1 MVYKEKFNKYYNS
14 FYNFAKIFYK
24 NFLSSDISLLAS
36 NLTYMMILTIFP
48 FFAIVIGVSKGF
60 GLDEILISEL
70 TKFVPQDEIQINYVL
85 NVINNLIIS
94 AKGGV
99 LTGLGIVILVYSVIS
114 MFDLL
119 EKTFNNIWNVKDK
132 RKYST
137 KIISYVAITFIAP
150 IFLLLIIGS
159 SSLIVDVVSKYLGN
173 IAILTLIFVR
183 LINITLILLVLLAL
197 FLLVPNKRVQLIPA
211 FIGSL
216 FTLIGIYIIYVI
228 YSILQTSIN
237 RYNIIYG
244 SLAFV
249 PIFLIWIKYIWTV
262 ILIGAQITYSI
273 QTSKEFVE
281 EKYVLSVNETKKLG
295 LYLLYI
301 VIENFENMGDPFT
314 INDLKKES
322 GLPKSIIKEG
332 IRTLQD
338 IYLLNE
344 FFDSKTN
351 QSFYQVNKNPN
362 AITIKLY
369 NDLVEKS
376 DISSD
381 IILEKISEDK
391 KEQYLRISKEID
403 FKNIKLIK
411 EIK

>member
-1 MVYKEKFNKYYNS
+1 MDYKEKLNKYYNS
-14 FYNFAKIFYK
+14 FYNFAKIYK

-70 TKFVPQDEIQINYVL
+70 TKFVPQDEVRINYVL
-85 NVINNLIIS
+85 NVINNLIVS

-99 LTGLGIVILVYSVIS
+99 LTGLGIIILVYSVIS

-159 SSLIVDVVSKYLGN
+159 SSVIVDVVSKYLGN

-216 FTLIGIYIIYVI
+216 FTLIGIYVIYVI

-314 INDLKKES
+314 INDLKNES

-376 DISSD
+376 DVSSD
-381 IILEKISEDK
+381 IILEKITEDK
-391 KEQYLRISKEID
+391 KEKYLRISKEID
-403 FKNIKLIK
+403 FKNIELIK

>member
-1 MVYKEKFNKYYNS
+1 MDYKEKLNKYYNS

-70 TKFVPQDEIQINYVL
+70 TKFVPQDEVRINYVL
-85 NVINNLIIS
+85 NVINNLIVS

-99 LTGLGIVILVYSVIS
+99 LTGLGIIILVYSVIS

-159 SSLIVDVVSKYLGN
+159 SSVIVDVVGKYLGN

-216 FTLIGIYIIYVI
+216 FTLIGIYVIYVI

-314 INDLKKES
+314 INDLKNES

-376 DISSD
+376 DVSSD
-381 IILEKISEDK
+381 IILEKITEDK
-391 KEQYLRISKEID
+391 KEKYLRISKEID
-403 FKNIKLIK
+403 FKNIELIK

>member
-1 MVYKEKFNKYYNS
+1 MDYREKFNKYYNS

-314 INDLKKES
+314 INDLKNES

-351 QSFYQVNKNPN
+351 QSFYQINKNPN

-376 DISSD
+376 DVSSD
-381 IILEKISEDK
+381 IILEKITEDK
-391 KEQYLRISKEID
+391 KEKYLRISKEID
-403 FKNIKLIK
+403 FKNIELIK

>member
-1 MVYKEKFNKYYNS
+1 MDYKEKLNKYYNS
-14 FYNFAKIFYK
+14 FYNFSKIFYK

-70 TKFVPQDEIQINYVL
+70 TKFVPQDEVRINYVL
-85 NVINNLIIS
+85 NVINNLIVS

-99 LTGLGIVILVYSVIS
+99 LTGLGIIILVYSVIS

-159 SSLIVDVVSKYLGN
+159 SSVIVDVVGKYLGN

-216 FTLIGIYIIYVI
+216 FTLIGIYVIYII

-314 INDLKKES
+314 INDLKNES

-376 DISSD
+376 DVSSD
-381 IILEKISEDK
+381 IILEKITEDK
-391 KEQYLRISKEID
+391 KEKYLRISKEID
-403 FKNIKLIK
+403 FKNIELIK

>member
-1 MVYKEKFNKYYNS
+1 MDYKEKLNKYYNS

-70 TKFVPQDEIQINYVL
+70 TKFVPQDEVRINYVL
-85 NVINNLIIS
+85 NVINNLIVS

-99 LTGLGIVILVYSVIS
+99 LTGLGIIILVYSVIS

-159 SSLIVDVVSKYLGN
+159 SSVIVDVVSKYLGN

-216 FTLIGIYIIYVI
+216 FTLIGIHVIYVI

-281 EKYVLSVNETKKLG
+281 EKYILSVNETKKLG

-314 INDLKKES
+314 INDLKNES

-376 DISSD
+376 DVSSD
-381 IILEKISEDK
+381 IILEKITEDK
-391 KEQYLRISKEID
+391 KEKYLRISKEID
-403 FKNIKLIK
+403 FKNIELIK

>member
-1 MVYKEKFNKYYNS
+1 MDYKEKLNKYYNS
-14 FYNFAKIFYK
+14 FYNFSKIFYK

-70 TKFVPQDEIQINYVL
+70 TKFVPQDEVRINYVL
-85 NVINNLIIS
+85 NVINNLIVS

-99 LTGLGIVILVYSVIS
+99 LTGLGIIILVYSVIS

-159 SSLIVDVVSKYLGN
+159 SSVIVDVVGKYLGN

-216 FTLIGIYIIYVI
+216 FTLIGIYVIYII

-314 INDLKKES
+314 INDLKNES

-376 DISSD
+376 DVFSD
-381 IILEKISEDK
+381 IILEKITEDK
-391 KEQYLRISKEID
+391 KEKYLRISKEID
-403 FKNIKLIK
+403 FKNIELIK

>member
-1 MVYKEKFNKYYNS
+1 MDYREKLNKYYNS

-48 FFAIVIGVSKGF
+48 FFAIVIGISKGF

-70 TKFVPQDEIQINYVL
+70 TKFVPQDEVRINYVL
-85 NVINNLIIS
+85 NIINNLIVS

-99 LTGLGIVILVYSVIS
+99 LTGLGIIILVYSVIS

-159 SSLIVDVVSKYLGN
+159 SSVIVDVVGKYLGN

-216 FTLIGIYIIYVI
+216 FTLIGIYVIYVI

-314 INDLKKES
+314 INDLKNES

-376 DISSD
+376 DVSSD
-381 IILEKISEDK
+381 IILEKITEDK
-391 KEQYLRISKEID
+391 KEKYLRISKEID
-403 FKNIKLIK
+403 FKNIELIK

>member
-1 MVYKEKFNKYYNS
+1 MDYREKLNKYYNS
-14 FYNFAKIFYK
+14 FYNFSKIFYK

-159 SSLIVDVVSKYLGN
+159 SSLIVDVVGKYLGN

>member
-1 MVYKEKFNKYYNS
+1 MNYREKFNKYYNS

-228 YSILQTSIN
+228 YSILQTTIN

>member
-1 MVYKEKFNKYYNS
+1 MDYKEKLNKYYNS
-14 FYNFAKIFYK
+14 FYNFSKIFYK

-60 GLDEILISEL
+60 GLDEILILEL
-70 TKFVPQDEIQINYVL
+70 IKFVPQDEVRINYVL
-85 NVINNLIIS
+85 NVINNLIVS

-99 LTGLGIVILVYSVIS
+99 LTGLGIIILVYSVIS

-159 SSLIVDVVSKYLGN
+159 SSVIVDVVSKYLGN

-216 FTLIGIYIIYVI
+216 FTLIGIYVIYVI

-314 INDLKKES
+314 INDLKNES

-376 DISSD
+376 DVSSD
-381 IILEKISEDK
+381 IILEKITEDK
-391 KEQYLRISKEID
+391 KEKYLRISKEID
-403 FKNIKLIK
+403 FKNIELIK

>member
-1 MVYKEKFNKYYNS
+1 MDYKEKLNKYYNS

-70 TKFVPQDEIQINYVL
+70 TKFVPQDEVRINYVL
-85 NVINNLIIS
+85 NVINNLIVS

-99 LTGLGIVILVYSVIS
+99 LTGLGIIILVYSVIS

-159 SSLIVDVVSKYLGN
+159 SSVIVDVVSKYLGN

-216 FTLIGIYIIYVI
+216 FTLIGIYVIYVI

-314 INDLKKES
+314 INDLKNES

-376 DISSD
+376 DVSSD
-381 IILEKISEDK
+381 IILEKITEDK
-391 KEQYLRISKEID
+391 KEKYLRISKEID
-403 FKNIKLIK
+403 FKNIELIK

>member
-1 MVYKEKFNKYYNS
+1 M
-14 FYNFAKIFYK
+14 
-24 NFLSSDISLLAS
+24 
-36 NLTYMMILTIFP
+36 
-48 FFAIVIGVSKGF
+48 
-60 GLDEILISEL
+60 
-70 TKFVPQDEIQINYVL
+70 
-85 NVINNLIIS
+85 
-94 AKGGV
+94 
-99 LTGLGIVILVYSVIS
+99 
-114 MFDLL
+114 
-119 EKTFNNIWNVKDK
+119 
-132 RKYST
+132 
-137 KIISYVAITFIAP
+137 
-150 IFLLLIIGS
+150 IIGS

-228 YSILQTSIN
+228 YSILQTTIN

-244 SLAFV
+244 SPAFV

-344 FFDSKTN
+344 FFDSKIN

>member
-85 NVINNLIIS
+85 NVINNLIVS

>member
-1 MVYKEKFNKYYNS
+1 MDYREKLNKYYNS

-48 FFAIVIGVSKGF
+48 FFAIVIGISKGF

-70 TKFVPQDEIQINYVL
+70 TKFVPQDEVRINYVL
-85 NVINNLIIS
+85 NIINNLIVS

-99 LTGLGIVILVYSVIS
+99 LTGLGIIILVYSVIS

-159 SSLIVDVVSKYLGN
+159 SSVIVDVVGKYLGN

-183 LINITLILLVLLAL
+183 LINITLILLVLLAI

-216 FTLIGIYIIYVI
+216 FTLVGIYIIYVL
-228 YSILQTSIN
+228 YSLLQTSIN

-301 VIENFENMGDPFT
+301 VIENFENMGEPFT
-314 INDLKKES
+314 INDLKNES

-376 DISSD
+376 DVSSD
-381 IILEKISEDK
+381 IILEKITEDK
-391 KEQYLRISKEID
+391 KEKYLRISKEID
-403 FKNIKLIK
+403 FKNIELIK

>member
-1 MVYKEKFNKYYNS
+1 MNYREKFNKYYNS

-216 FTLIGIYIIYVI
+216 FTLIGIYIIYII

>member
-1 MVYKEKFNKYYNS
+1 M
-14 FYNFAKIFYK
+14 
-24 NFLSSDISLLAS
+24 
-36 NLTYMMILTIFP
+36 
-48 FFAIVIGVSKGF
+48 
-60 GLDEILISEL
+60 
-70 TKFVPQDEIQINYVL
+70 
-85 NVINNLIIS
+85 
-94 AKGGV
+94 
-99 LTGLGIVILVYSVIS
+99 
-114 MFDLL
+114 
-119 EKTFNNIWNVKDK
+119 
-132 RKYST
+132 
-137 KIISYVAITFIAP
+137 
-150 IFLLLIIGS
+150 LLIIGS
-159 SSLIVDVVSKYLGN
+159 SSVIVDVVSKYLGN

-216 FTLIGIYIIYVI
+216 FTLIGIYVIYVI

-281 EKYVLSVNETKKLG
+281 EKYILSVNETKKLG

-314 INDLKKES
+314 INDLKNES

-376 DISSD
+376 DVSSD
-381 IILEKISEDK
+381 IILEKITEDK
-391 KEQYLRISKEID
+391 KEKYLRISKEID
-403 FKNIKLIK
+403 FKNIELIK

>member
-1 MVYKEKFNKYYNS
+1 MDYKEKLNKYYNS

-70 TKFVPQDEIQINYVL
+70 TKFVPQDEVRINYVL
-85 NVINNLIIS
+85 NVINNLIVS

-99 LTGLGIVILVYSVIS
+99 LTGLGIIILVYSVIS

-159 SSLIVDVVSKYLGN
+159 SSVIVDVVSKYLGN

-183 LINITLILLVLLAL
+183 LINITLILLVLLSL

-216 FTLIGIYIIYVI
+216 FTLIGIYVIYVI

-314 INDLKKES
+314 INDLKNES

-381 IILEKISEDK
+381 IILEKITEDK
-391 KEQYLRISKEID
+391 KEKYLRISKEID
-403 FKNIKLIK
+403 FKNIELIK

>member
-1 MVYKEKFNKYYNS
+1 MDYKEKLNKYYNS
-14 FYNFAKIFYK
+14 FYNFSKIFYK

-70 TKFVPQDEIQINYVL
+70 TKFVPQDEVRINYVL
-85 NVINNLIIS
+85 NVINNLIVS

-99 LTGLGIVILVYSVIS
+99 LTGLGIIILVYSVIS

-132 RKYST
+132 RKYTT

-159 SSLIVDVVSKYLGN
+159 SSVIVDVVSKYLGN

-216 FTLIGIYIIYVI
+216 FTLIGIYVIYVI

-281 EKYVLSVNETKKLG
+281 EKYILSVNETKKLG

-314 INDLKKES
+314 INDLKNES

-376 DISSD
+376 DVSSD
-381 IILEKISEDK
+381 IILEKITEDK
-391 KEQYLRISKEID
+391 KEKYLRISKEID
-403 FKNIKLIK
+403 FKNIELIK

>member
-1 MVYKEKFNKYYNS
+1 MDYKEKLNKYYNS
-14 FYNFAKIFYK
+14 FYNFSKIFYK

-70 TKFVPQDEIQINYVL
+70 TKFVPQDEVRINYVL
-85 NVINNLIIS
+85 NVINNLIVS

-99 LTGLGIVILVYSVIS
+99 LTGLGIIILVYSVIS

-159 SSLIVDVVSKYLGN
+159 SSVIVDVVSKYLGN

-216 FTLIGIYIIYVI
+216 FTLIGIYVIYVI

-322 GLPKSIIKEG
+322 GLPKSMIKEG
-332 IRTLQD
+332 IRTLQN

-351 QSFYQVNKNPN
+351 QSFYQINKNPN

-376 DISSD
+376 DVSSD
-381 IILEKISEDK
+381 IILEKITEDK
-391 KEQYLRISKEID
+391 KEKYLRISKEID
-403 FKNIKLIK
+403 FKNIELIK

>member
-1 MVYKEKFNKYYNS
+1 MDYREKLNKYYNS

-48 FFAIVIGVSKGF
+48 FFAIVIGISKGF

-70 TKFVPQDEIQINYVL
+70 TKFVPQDEVRINYVL
-85 NVINNLIIS
+85 NIINNLIVS

-99 LTGLGIVILVYSVIS
+99 LTGLGIIILVYSVIS

-159 SSLIVDVVSKYLGN
+159 SSVIVDVVGKYLGN

-183 LINITLILLVLLAL
+183 LINITLILLVLLAI

-216 FTLIGIYIIYVI
+216 FTLVGIYIIYVL
-228 YSILQTSIN
+228 YSLLQTSIN

-322 GLPKSIIKEG
+322 GLPKSMIKEG
-332 IRTLQD
+332 IRTLQN

-351 QSFYQVNKNPN
+351 QSFYQINKNPN

-376 DISSD
+376 DVSSD
-381 IILEKISEDK
+381 IILEKITEDK
-391 KEQYLRISKEID
+391 KEKYLRISKEID
-403 FKNIKLIK
+403 FKNIELIK

>member
-1 MVYKEKFNKYYNS
+1 MDYKEKLNKYYNS
-14 FYNFAKIFYK
+14 FYNFSKIFYK

-70 TKFVPQDEIQINYVL
+70 TKFVPQDEVRINYVL
-85 NVINNLIIS
+85 NVINNLIVS

-99 LTGLGIVILVYSVIS
+99 LTGLGIIILVYSVIS

-159 SSLIVDVVSKYLGN
+159 SSVIVDVVGKYLGN

-216 FTLIGIYIIYVI
+216 FTLIGIYVIYVI

-314 INDLKKES
+314 INDLKNES

-376 DISSD
+376 DVSSD
-381 IILEKISEDK
+381 IILEKITEDK
-391 KEQYLRISKEID
+391 KEKYLRISKEID
-403 FKNIKLIK
+403 FKNIELIK

>member
-1 MVYKEKFNKYYNS
+1 MDYKEKLNKYYNS
-14 FYNFAKIFYK
+14 FYNFSKIFYK

-70 TKFVPQDEIQINYVL
+70 TKFVPQDEVRINYVL
-85 NVINNLIIS
+85 NVINNLIVS

-99 LTGLGIVILVYSVIS
+99 LTGLGIIILVYSVIS

-159 SSLIVDVVSKYLGN
+159 SSVIVDVVGNYLGN
-173 IAILTLIFVR
+173 IAILNLIFVR

-216 FTLIGIYIIYVI
+216 FTLIGIYVIYVI

-314 INDLKKES
+314 INDLKNES

-376 DISSD
+376 DVSSD
-381 IILEKISEDK
+381 IILEKITEDK
-391 KEQYLRISKEID
+391 KEKYLRISKEID
-403 FKNIKLIK
+403 FKNIELIK

>member
-1 MVYKEKFNKYYNS
+1 MDHKERINKYYNS
-14 FYNFAKIFYK
+14 LYKFAKIFYK

-70 TKFVPQDEIQINYVL
+70 TKFVPQDEVRINYVL
-85 NVINNLIIS
+85 NVINNLIVS

-99 LTGLGIVILVYSVIS
+99 LTGLGIIILVYSVIS

-159 SSLIVDVVSKYLGN
+159 SSVIVDVVSKYLGN

-216 FTLIGIYIIYVI
+216 FTLIGIYVIYVI

-314 INDLKKES
+314 INDLKNES

-376 DISSD
+376 DVSSD
-381 IILEKISEDK
+381 IILEKITEDK
-391 KEQYLRISKEID
+391 KEKYLRISKEID
-403 FKNIKLIK
+403 FKNIELIK

>member
-1 MVYKEKFNKYYNS
+1 MDYREKLNKYYNS

>member
-1 MVYKEKFNKYYNS
+1 MDYKEKLNKYYNS
-14 FYNFAKIFYK
+14 FYNFSKIFYK

-70 TKFVPQDEIQINYVL
+70 TKFVPQDEVRINYVL
-85 NVINNLIIS
+85 NVINNLIVS

-99 LTGLGIVILVYSVIS
+99 LTGLGIIILVYSVIS

-132 RKYST
+132 SKYST

-159 SSLIVDVVSKYLGN
+159 SSVIVDVVGKYLGN

-216 FTLIGIYIIYVI
+216 FTLIGIYVIYVI

-314 INDLKKES
+314 INDLKNES

-376 DISSD
+376 DVSSD
-381 IILEKISEDK
+381 IILEKITEDK
-391 KEQYLRISKEID
+391 KEKYLRISKEID
-403 FKNIKLIK
+403 FKNIELIK

>member
-1 MVYKEKFNKYYNS
+1 MDYKEKLNKYYNS
-14 FYNFAKIFYK
+14 FYNFSKIFYK

-70 TKFVPQDEIQINYVL
+70 TKFVPQDEVRINYVL
-85 NVINNLIIS
+85 NVINNLIVS

-99 LTGLGIVILVYSVIS
+99 LTGLGIIILVYSVIS

-159 SSLIVDVVSKYLGN
+159 SSVIVDVVGKYLGN

-216 FTLIGIYIIYVI
+216 FTLIGIYVIYVI

-314 INDLKKES
+314 INDLKNES
-322 GLPKSIIKEG
+322 GLPKSMIKEG

-376 DISSD
+376 DVSSD
-381 IILEKISEDK
+381 IILEKITEDK
-391 KEQYLRISKEID
+391 KEKYLRISKEID
-403 FKNIKLIK
+403 FKNIELIK

>member
-85 NVINNLIIS
+85 NVINNLIVS

-159 SSLIVDVVSKYLGN
+159 SSLIVDVVGKYLGN

-183 LINITLILLVLLAL
+183 LINIILILLVLLAL

>member
-1 MVYKEKFNKYYNS
+1 MDYKEKLNKYYNS
-14 FYNFAKIFYK
+14 FYNFSKIFYK

-48 FFAIVIGVSKGF
+48 FFAIVIGASKGF

-70 TKFVPQDEIQINYVL
+70 TKFVPQDEVRINYVL
-85 NVINNLIIS
+85 NVINNLIVS

-99 LTGLGIVILVYSVIS
+99 LTGLGIIILVYSVIS

-132 RKYST
+132 RKYTT

-159 SSLIVDVVSKYLGN
+159 SSVIVDVVSKYLGN

-216 FTLIGIYIIYVI
+216 FTLIGIYVIYVI

-281 EKYVLSVNETKKLG
+281 EKYILSVNETKKLG

-314 INDLKKES
+314 INDLKNES

-376 DISSD
+376 DVSSD
-381 IILEKISEDK
+381 IILEKITEDK
-391 KEQYLRISKEID
+391 KEKYLRISKEID
-403 FKNIKLIK
+403 FKNIELIK

>member
-1 MVYKEKFNKYYNS
+1 MDYKEKLNKYYNS
-14 FYNFAKIFYK
+14 FYNFSKIFYK

-70 TKFVPQDEIQINYVL
+70 TKFVPQDEVRINYVL
-85 NVINNLIIS
+85 NVINNLIVS

-99 LTGLGIVILVYSVIS
+99 LTGLGIIILVYSVIS

-159 SSLIVDVVSKYLGN
+159 SSVIVDVVGKYLGN

-216 FTLIGIYIIYVI
+216 FTLIGIYVIYVI

-322 GLPKSIIKEG
+322 GLPKSMIKEG
-332 IRTLQD
+332 IRTLQN

-351 QSFYQVNKNPN
+351 QSFYQINKNPN

-376 DISSD
+376 DVSSD
-381 IILEKISEDK
+381 IILEKITEDK
-391 KEQYLRISKEID
+391 KEKYLRISKEID
-403 FKNIKLIK
+403 FKNIELIK

>member
-1 MVYKEKFNKYYNS
+1 MDYKEKLNKYYNS

-24 NFLSSDISLLAS
+24 NFLSSYISLLAS

-70 TKFVPQDEIQINYVL
+70 TKFVPQDEVRINYVL
-85 NVINNLIIS
+85 NVINNLIVS

-99 LTGLGIVILVYSVIS
+99 LTGLGIIILVYSVIS

-159 SSLIVDVVSKYLGN
+159 SSVIVDVVSKYLGN

-216 FTLIGIYIIYVI
+216 FTLIGIYVIYVI

-314 INDLKKES
+314 INDLKNES

-376 DISSD
+376 DVSSD
-381 IILEKISEDK
+381 IILEKITEDK
-391 KEQYLRISKEID
+391 KEKYLRISKEID
-403 FKNIKLIK
+403 FKNIELIK

>member
-1 MVYKEKFNKYYNS
+1 MDYKEKLNKYYNS
-14 FYNFAKIFYK
+14 FYNFSKIFYK

-70 TKFVPQDEIQINYVL
+70 TKFVPQDEVRINYVL
-85 NVINNLIIS
+85 NVINNLIVS

-99 LTGLGIVILVYSVIS
+99 LTGLGIIILVYSVIS

-159 SSLIVDVVSKYLGN
+159 SSVIVDVVSKYLGN

-183 LINITLILLVLLAL
+183 LINITLILLVLLAI

-216 FTLIGIYIIYVI
+216 FTLIGIYVIYVI

-314 INDLKKES
+314 INDLKNES
-322 GLPKSIIKEG
+322 GLPKSMIKEG

-376 DISSD
+376 DVSSD
-381 IILEKISEDK
+381 IILEKITEDK
-391 KEQYLRISKEID
+391 KEKYLRISKEID
-403 FKNIKLIK
+403 FKNIELIK

>member
-1 MVYKEKFNKYYNS
+1 MDYKEKLNKYYNS

-70 TKFVPQDEIQINYVL
+70 TKFVPQDEVRINYVL
-85 NVINNLIIS
+85 NVINNLIVS

-99 LTGLGIVILVYSVIS
+99 LTGLGIIVLVYSVIS

-159 SSLIVDVVSKYLGN
+159 SSVIVDVVSKYLGN

-216 FTLIGIYIIYVI
+216 FTLIGIYVIYVI

-314 INDLKKES
+314 INDLKNES

-376 DISSD
+376 DVSSD
-381 IILEKISEDK
+381 IILEKITEDK
-391 KEQYLRISKEID
+391 KEKYLRISKKID
-403 FKNIKLIK
+403 FKNIELIK

>member
-1 MVYKEKFNKYYNS
+1 MDYREKFNKYYNS

-70 TKFVPQDEIQINYVL
+70 TKFVPQDEVRINYVL
-85 NVINNLIIS
+85 NVINNLIVS

-99 LTGLGIVILVYSVIS
+99 LTGLGIIILVYSVIS

-159 SSLIVDVVSKYLGN
+159 SSVI
-173 IAILTLIFVR
+173 VR

-216 FTLIGIYIIYVI
+216 FTLIGIYVIYVI

-314 INDLKKES
+314 INDLKNES

-376 DISSD
+376 DVSSD
-381 IILEKISEDK
+381 IILEKITEDK
-391 KEQYLRISKEID
+391 KEKYLRISKEID
-403 FKNIKLIK
+403 FKNIELIK

>member
-1 MVYKEKFNKYYNS
+1 MDYREKLNKYYNS

-228 YSILQTSIN
+228 YSILQTTIN

-281 EKYVLSVNETKKLG
+281 EKYVLSINETKKLG

-344 FFDSKTN
+344 FFDSKIN

>member
-1 MVYKEKFNKYYNS
+1 MVYKEKLNKYYNS

-183 LINITLILLVLLAL
+183 LINIILILLVLLAL

-216 FTLIGIYIIYVI
+216 FTLIGIYVIYVI

-281 EKYVLSVNETKKLG
+281 EKYVLSINETKKLG

-344 FFDSKTN
+344 FFDSKIN

>member
-1 MVYKEKFNKYYNS
+1 MDYREKLNKYYNS

-183 LINITLILLVLLAL
+183 LINIILILLVLLAL

-216 FTLIGIYIIYVI
+216 FTLIGIYVIYVI

>member
-1 MVYKEKFNKYYNS
+1 MDYKEKLNKYYNS

-70 TKFVPQDEIQINYVL
+70 TKFVPQDEVRINYVL
-85 NVINNLIIS
+85 NVINNLIVS

-99 LTGLGIVILVYSVIS
+99 LTGLGIIILVYSVIS

-159 SSLIVDVVSKYLGN
+159 SSVIVDVVSKYLGN

-183 LINITLILLVLLAL
+183 LINITLILLVLLSL

-216 FTLIGIYIIYVI
+216 FTLIGIYVIYVI

-314 INDLKKES
+314 INDLKNES

-376 DISSD
+376 DVSSD
-381 IILEKISEDK
+381 IILEKITEDK
-391 KEQYLRISKEID
+391 KEKYLRISKEID
-403 FKNIKLIK
+403 FKNIELIK

>member
-1 MVYKEKFNKYYNS
+1 MDYKEKLNKYYNS
-14 FYNFAKIFYK
+14 FYNFSKIFYK

-70 TKFVPQDEIQINYVL
+70 TKFVPQDEVRINYVL
-85 NVINNLIIS
+85 NVINNLIVS

-99 LTGLGIVILVYSVIS
+99 LTGLGIIILVYSVIS

-159 SSLIVDVVSKYLGN
+159 SSVIVDVVSKYLGN

-216 FTLIGIYIIYVI
+216 FTLIGIYVIYVI
-228 YSILQTSIN
+228 YSVLQTSIN

-314 INDLKKES
+314 INDLKNES

-376 DISSD
+376 DVSSD
-381 IILEKISEDK
+381 IILEKITEDK
-391 KEQYLRISKEID
+391 KEKYLRISKEID
-403 FKNIKLIK
+403 FKNIELIK